1 MPRPTPCRSFAFG
14 VVALL
19 AAAGPLAGQAES
31 EGDLRR
37 ENQRLKAA
45 VSDLQQELDAARAR
59 IAELERTLERLSRQS
74 RSPVTPTPASGVADP
89 EPVTIDES
97 APRASPRA
105 LLRAMKE
112 SYLEATQGLELGD
125 PSTLLGERQR
135 RAYERAVRNW
145 TARVHRELKGPIE
158 WHVRIVRIIEDGDE
172 VVLRAQA
179 VDPVT
184 HTALGDPFA
193 MVPDKSIRHRVDQML
208 QPGAPEVLVVKG
220 VLLPQPTM
228 NPLRIEPGTFDK
240 PPFLG
245 PLAEFG
251 FLIEASNLLPA
262 PPPQPPSD
270 GS

>member
-1 MPRPTPCRSFAFG
+1 MSRPTPCFSFAFG

-19 AAAGPLAGQAES
+19 ATAGPLAGQAES

-59 IAELERTLERLSRQS
+59 IAELERTVDRLSRQS
-74 RSPVTPTPASGVADP
+74 HAPAPASPAGPADP

-97 APRASPRA
+97 APRSSPRA

-112 SYLEATQGLELGD
+112 SFLEATQELELGD

-145 TARVHRELKGPIE
+145 TARVHRELKGPVE
-158 WHVRIVRIIEDGDE
+158 WHVRIVRIYEYGDE
-172 VVLRAQA
+172 VELQAQA

-193 MVPDKSIRHRVDQML
+193 IVPDKAIRHRLEQVL
-208 QPGAPEVLVVKG
+208 QPGAPEILVVKG
-220 VLLPQPTM
+220 VLLPRPTM
-228 NPLRIEPGTFDK
+228 NTFRTEPGTFDN
-240 PPFLG
+240 PIFIG
-245 PLAEFG
+245 PMAEFG
-251 FLIEASNLLPA
+251 FRVDASNILPA
-262 PPPQPPSD
+262 PPPQQPAD